1 MKRWLAI
8 FELTL
13 AEQRVIIAL
22 LLLIVA
28 CVALKNRA
36 EKRDQESVVATETST
51 QPSPSPGIL
60 P

>member
-1 MKRWLAI
+1 MKRWLAV

-22 LLLIVA
+22 LVVIVA
-28 CVALKNRA
+28 VVALKSRA
-36 EKRDQESVVATETST
+36 DKRDHQNTVAAETPA
-51 QPSPSPGIL
+51 QPSPSPGIR

>member
-8 FELTL
+8 FELTV

-22 LLLIVA
+22 LVLIVA
-28 CVALKNRA
+28 VVALKNRA
-36 EKRDQESVVATETST
+36 DKRDHQNAVAAETSA
-51 QPSPSPGIL
+51 QPSPSPGIR